1 MTSNAFRGCKQR
13 LAGAAVVLPVAAP
26 AEAGNSDVPQE
37 ARSPMTDPAT
47 IPNQTNPALRM
58 GLEDGVTKLMPD
70 LKAMIPFDVSETCN
84 GGGRSGRARE
94 LPSRR
99 LPEERVTRET
109 T

>member
-1 MTSNAFRGCKQR
+1 MTSNAFPGYRQG
-13 LAGAAVVLPVAAP
+13 LAGAAVLFPFAAP
-26 AEAGNSDVPQE
+26 AEAGDADLPRE
-37 ARSPMTDPAT
+37 AGSPMADPAPS
-47 IPNQTNPALRM
+47 PNQTNPALRM
-58 GLEDGVTKLMPD
+58 GLEDGVTTLMPD

-84 GGGRSGRARE
+84 GVGPSGRARE